1 VLLCSLAIPV
11 PVNVKQR
18 ASGKQFRCRRAS
30 PEGEISKV
38 VKDVHPGACGAPLR
52 LYQHDVQLY
61 CSPARGAGHGV
72 TAVGE
77 QDCGVRCSGGTR
89 KPGFPV
95 VGGGECDTESSS
107 VGDVLGTYGVIVPLV
122 DPVTA
127 SMP

>member
-1 VLLCSLAIPV
+1 MFTPAPAAH
-11 PVNVKQR
+11 R
-18 ASGKQFRCRRAS
+18 SGCTSTTFNSIAAR
-30 PEGEISKV
+30 
-38 VKDVHPGACGAPLR
+38 PGARGTVSR
-52 LYQHDVQLY
+52 LWENKT
-61 CSPARGAGHGV
+61 AG
-72 TAVGE
+72 
-77 QDCGVRCSGGTR
+77 GGTR